1 MRKKLYKIGLH
12 FLSFL
17 VNGSTRPRIWSQ
29 RAWIM
34 DWHMMVL
41 EIVIGKKIVK
51 FFMVDTNDKRNH
63 NKLTKYMLLKVVK
76 KKIKDFED

>member
-1 MRKKLYKIGLH
+1 
-12 FLSFL
+12 
-17 VNGSTRPRIWSQ
+17 
-29 RAWIM
+29 M

-76 KKIKDFED
+76 KN